1 MRGGRK
7 QSPPWPS
14 RSCWSLLPPPQ
25 PLLPPA
31 WRRCCRRRLP
41 PSPVA
46 CALLPSLLQPLL
58 LLPPPP
64 LQPLLLLLLP
74 SCLGAAQRRGMP
86 DCGGGVEVEVC
97 ACVCEGGKSEGGKE

>member
-1 MRGGRK
+1 MGGK
-7 QSPPWPS
+7 KSVADFTPLHPTPS
-14 RSCWSLLPPPQ
+14 LR
-25 PLLPPA
+25 PL
-31 WRRCCRRRLP
+31 RRLP